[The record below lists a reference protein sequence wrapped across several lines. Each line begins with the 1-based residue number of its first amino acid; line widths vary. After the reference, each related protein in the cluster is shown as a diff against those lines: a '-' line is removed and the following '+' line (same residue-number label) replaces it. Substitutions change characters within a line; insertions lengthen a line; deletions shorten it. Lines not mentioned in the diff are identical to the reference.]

1 MALYLF
7 KFNNYY
13 NRILKRFDSLEE
25 YGEPVATVQNNNFNP
40 NDEISTTHIVNYSG
54 EECDYAINTAGTEI
68 LNRWFIIEKVRLRA
82 GQYQL
87 TLFRDTLADYMNEV
101 MNATSY
107 IEKGWITNPSDPAV
121 YNLEDFSVN
130 QIKTRETLLQD
141 KSHSAWI
148 VGYYD
153 RTAGNDALKGT
164 VNIKTDQ
171 VPAEELDG
179 GLSTYSYYKYFNNDF
194 VGPMFDENKS
204 IVTKA
209 RHPTDGI
216 AIQDGYNGYFKYFPN
231 GEVSFT
237 QDYEES
243 KTTTLKFDSSVTQS
257 NYFID
262 QVNES
267 WKTALSFNT
276 PSQWFELVDSYS
288 QAASQDDLEAFLA
301 QNNKLIKTSNGRYYR
316 ITVSLPILTIQ
327 NWAIPSGNAYNALV
341 NAVKAAKISSAMYGG
356 DIPLFQNVSGSD
368 TFSVQAIC
376 YTYRLS
382 YKEEKALNSNYDLK
396 NTGRGGVLDTQDTPY
411 NIFAIPYNEIDVQI
425 TNSSGTSTFSYGDPT
440 TALGII
446 SSMQNQLQS
455 HLYDVQLLPYFPVP
469 DIMEEIQ
476 VSSGAKRGMVRW
488 NEQTN
493 SSWITWITHGES
505 TVVRDYPIFNVPVSK
520 FTVDYIPSF
529 VPSGNSILE
538 KKVNNQCNKYRLCSP
553 NYANYFDFSVVNN
566 DGLDYFTA
574 DCEYKPWSPYI
585 HINPNFRGLYGQDF
599 NDPRGL
605 ILGGDFS
612 LTQVIDQWQTY
623 QINNKNYELI
633 FGRQIQNMEVQQDY
647 ARTQQKWGVAT
658 GVLSGATGGAAIGGM
673 LGGPVGMAVGGA
685 AGSLFST
692 IGGIADYRMSE
703 ALRDEAKDY
712 AKDMYNFQLQNI
724 QALPMTLS
732 KVSAFN
738 PNNKIFPV
746 LEYYTCT
753 ETEKEAFRNKLLFNG
768 MSINRIGKLADFV
781 VASDTP
787 HYYKGQLIRIG
798 LNDDF
803 HLTNTIASE
812 LMKGVFI

>member
-1 MALYLF
+1 MDFRIYQ
-7 KFNNYY
+7 FNNYY
-13 NRILKRFDSLEE
+13 NRILKYEE
-25 YGEPVATVQNNNFNP
+25 DISAYDEPVAVIPNVSFNP
-40 NDEISTTHIVNYSG
+40 NDGISTTQIINYDGSAA
-54 EECDYAINTAGTEI
+54 DYALLVENEEI
-68 LNRWFIIEKVRLRA
+68 VSRWYIIEIQRTRA

-87 TLFRDTLADYMNEV
+87 TLFRDTLADYMKEV

-107 IEKGWITNPSDPAV
+107 IEKGWLTNPQDPAV

-141 KSHSAWI
+141 KSHAAWI

-153 RTAGNDALKGT
+153 RTAEADALKGT
-164 VNIKTDQ
+164 VNISTDQ
-171 VPAEELDG
+171 VPAEQLDG
-179 GLSTYSYYKYFNNDF
+179 DLSTYDYYKYFNSNF
-194 VGPMFDENKS
+194 VGPIFEENKS

-209 RHPTDGI
+209 KHPTESI
-216 AIQDGYNGYFKYFPN
+216 ASFDGYTGYFKYFPN
-231 GEVSFT
+231 GEVSFI
-237 QDYEES
+237 QDYEAS
-243 KTTTLKFDSSVTQS
+243 KNTTLNFDSRVTQS
-257 NYFID
+257 NYFVDAI
-262 QVNES
+262 NES
-267 WKTALSFNT
+267 WKKALETKT
-276 PSQWFELVDSYS
+276 PSQWFETVGSYVNAGTQES
-288 QAASQDDLEAFLA
+288 LEAFLA
-301 QNNKLIKTSNGRYYR
+301 QNNKLVKTSNGRYYR
-316 ITVSLPILTIQ
+316 ITVSLPTLTIQ
-327 NWAIPSGNAYNALV
+327 NWSIPSGNAYNALV
-341 NAVKAAKISSAMYGG
+341 NSVKAAKISNAQYGE
-356 DIPLFQNVSGSD
+356 IPLFSTLSGSD
-368 TFSVQAIC
+368 TFSVQAVC

-396 NTGRGGVLDTQDTPY
+396 NTAGGGVLDTQDTPY
-411 NIFAIPYNEIDVQI
+411 NIFAIPYNPIDVQI
-425 TNSSGTSTFSYGDPT
+425 ITSSGTSTFSYGDPT

-469 DIMEEIQ
+469 DIMEEVQ
-476 VSSGAKRGMVRW
+476 VSSGAKRGLVKW
-488 NEQTN
+488 NQQTN

-529 VPSGNSILE
+529 VSSGNSILE

-633 FGRQIQNMEVQQDY
+633 FGRQIQNMEIQQDY

-658 GVLSGATGGAAIGGM
+658 GALSGVTSGAFVGGM
-673 LGGPVGMAVGGA
+673 LGGPIGMAVGGA
-685 AGSLFST
+685 VAGGISAIAGSK
-692 IGGIADYRMSE
+692 DYRMSE
-703 ALRDEAKDY
+703 TLRDEAKDY
-712 AKDMYNFQLQNI
+712 ARDMYNMQLQNI

-738 PNNKIFPV
+738 PNNKVFPV

-781 VASDTP
+781 VSSDTP

-803 HLTNTIASE
+803 HLTNTIANE
-812 LMKGVFI
+812 FNKGVFI